1 MTVAHSQKS
10 WRANTGDVK
19 QAWHLIDASG
29 QNLGRMASKIAVLLM
44 GKHKP
49 TYTQNV
55 DTGDFVVVTN
65 VEKVVVSGRKSELKE
80 YLSFSL
86 YPGGQR
92 RENFA
97 SLQQRFPEKIV
108 MLAVRRMLPKNKIGR
123 HMLTKLKLYKG
134 GSHPHAAQKPQ
145 PYTITYGQKAA
156 LGK

>member
-1 MTVAHSQKS
+1 MTVAPSQRS
-10 WRANTGDVK
+10 WRAKTGEVK
-19 QAWHLIDASG
+19 QAWHLVDASG
-29 QNLGRMASKIAVLLM
+29 QNLGRMANKIAVLLM

-49 TYTQNV
+49 TYTQNT

-65 VEKVVVSGRKSELKE
+65 VEKVVVTGRKSELKE

-92 RENFA
+92 SETFA
-97 SLQQRFPEKIV
+97 NLQKRFPEKIV

-134 GSHPHAAQKPQ
+134 GEHPHTAQQPQ
-145 PYTITYGQKAA
+145 PFTITYGQKAG

>member
-1 MTVAHSQKS
+1 MTIAHSQKS

-29 QNLGRMASKIAVLLM
+29 QNLGRMANKIAVLLM

-49 TYTQNV
+49 TYTQNT

-65 VEKVVVSGRKSELKE
+65 VEKCVVTGRKSELKQ

-92 RENFA
+92 SETFGN
-97 SLQQRFPEKIV
+97 LQKRFPEKIV

-134 GSHPHAAQKPQ
+134 GEHPHAAQQPQ
-145 PYTITYGQKAA
+145 PYTITYGQKAG